1 MFKLFNSMLD
11 GCIDRIL
18 AANSLELCLG
28 RYPLRRQ
35 KFETPLKTYHR
46 QECDELRYPQLAM
59 AEVKSQ
65 EFKSI
70 LREK

>member
-1 MFKLFNSMLD
+1 LFKLFNSMLD

-35 KFETPLKTYHR
+35 KFEPPVKTYHR
-46 QECDELRYPQLAM
+46 QECDELLYPQLAT
-59 AEVKSQ
+59 AEVKSHVF
-65 EFKSI
+65 EGI